1 MGVVMMQVLGL
12 ELKACVFSCFMVIHA
27 LAGFPTEEGTPG
39 LLFDENI
46 LISISPVADPPSD
59 GTDFQPPL
67 IIPPRSSGPAPQ
79 STKGLNF
86 SPRPSPLSTP
96 PPNILVP
103 PTASILHAVPAMPPV
118 PPPENPPHAVYL
130 PPPSVLDAPVPS
142 MPPSSSSPLEP
153 KFAPPTIAPENSAPH
168 SPMAPA
174 SNASAP
180 TSILG
185 GPPPSHSFLP
195 EEPPSLPPVPD
206 MSSSPP
212 STDPILPEEP
222 PSSPPEQ
229 STSPI
234 SSPPPSGTGAI
245 PVASPVNNPA
255 IHYAPISNAPSEA
268 PSASKL
274 PRHPISAPPHPYSEL
289 APWPYPSKKPN
300 PSRDYNTA
308 PAPLFHI
315 IPPTSHTQ
323 APSSGPMAH
332 FRQYAPPPTTAG
344 SSQSASP
351 ILAPIPSSRNHHP
364 PIFSSPPKSPPEPAK
379 GPKMPPP
386 SPLLELP
393 PPPPHK
399 ACAPL
404 SCTEPLTYGPPDS
417 PCICVLPIQ
426 VGLSLTVALYTFF
439 PLVSE
444 LSKEIASGVYMKQSQ
459 VRIMGAN
466 ANAVNPQK
474 TIVLIDLIPLGT
486 KFDDTT
492 AYLTFQRFWHKQVVI
507 SMSLFGDYD
516 VLYVRYPGLPP
527 SPPLPP
533 STIGIVGSNPYP
545 GRDNNARTVQPLGV
559 DVRRN
564 QHNEGPK
571 RGILASIIVSAFVI
585 FVLFCAIAWVFMFKH
600 GKRGYI
606 SNPTPPTTIRSL
618 AKSSGRAV
626 SMIGSGP
633 SSPSFSL
640 SSSIAAYTASAK
652 TFSVS
657 DIERATDHFNET
669 RILGEGGFGIVY
681 RGVLD
686 DGTKVAMK
694 ILKRYDQQGGREFL
708 AEVEMLSRLHHRN
721 LVKLIGICVE
731 DRTRCLVYEL
741 IPNGS
746 VESHLHGI
754 DKESAPLDWSAR
766 LKIALGAARALA
778 YLHEDSNPRVI
789 HRDFKASNILL
800 EDDYTPKVSDFGLAR
815 TALEEENRH
824 ISTRVMGTFGYV
836 APEYAMTGHLLV
848 KSDVYSY
855 GVVLLELLTG
865 KKPIDLSQ
873 PPGQENLVSWSRPL
887 LSSREGLESII
898 DPSLGPDFPFDSIAK
913 VAAIASM
920 CVQPEV
926 SHRPFMGEVVQAL
939 KLVYNECDETKEED
953 LSIDMEARKSSN
965 SDRLPGLL
973 LDQSPASDYD
983 YRLDADKDL
992 SMSELLSSSTKPGRD
1007 DSESFR
1013 WKSSSGPLRT
1023 SRASRLWRTMRRLS
1037 GGSVSEHRMFLRL
1050 WPGSH

>member
-1 MGVVMMQVLGL
+1 MGVMLLQVLGL
-12 ELKACVFSCFMVIHA
+12 LLKVCAFTCFMVIHA
-27 LAGFPTEEGTPG
+27 LAGFPNGEGMPG
-39 LLFDENI
+39 LLYDENV
-46 LISISPVADPPSD
+46 LISVAPVADPPSY
-59 GTDFQPPL
+59 GTGFQPPL
-67 IIPPRSSGPAPQ
+67 ITPPRSSGPVPQ
-79 STKGLNF
+79 STKGLIF

-96 PPNILVP
+96 PPNIVVP
-103 PTASILHAVPAMPPV
+103 PTTSIQHPVPVMPPV
-118 PPPENPPHAVYL
+118 PPPEQPSHTEHV

-142 MPPSSSSPLEP
+142 VPPSSSSSLEP
-153 KFAPPTIAPENSAPH
+153 RSAPPNSHPTTAPENNAPH
-168 SPMAPA
+168 SPIAPV

-180 TSILG
+180 MSNLG
-185 GPPPSHSFLP
+185 SPPPSRYFLP
-195 EEPPSLPPVPD
+195 EEPPSLPP
-206 MSSSPP
+206 
-212 STDPILPEEP
+212 
-222 PSSPPEQ
+222 EQ
-229 STSPI
+229 NTSPI
-234 SSPPPSGTGAI
+234 SARPPSVTGAI
-245 PVASPVNNPA
+245 PVPSPVNNTI
-255 IHYAPISNAPSEA
+255 IHYAPISHSPSEA
-268 PSASKL
+268 PSASNL
-274 PRHPISAPPHPYSEL
+274 PGHSNSAPPHPYSEL
-289 APWPYPSKKPN
+289 APGPYPLKKPRH
-300 PSRDYNTA
+300 SRDYKTS
-308 PAPLFHI
+308 PAPLFHL
-315 IPPTSHTQ
+315 IPPTSSTQ
-323 APSSGPMAH
+323 APSSGPMAD
-332 FRQYAPPPTTAG
+332 FRHYAPPPTTAG
-344 SSQSASP
+344 YSQSASP
-351 ILAPIPSSRNHHP
+351 MLAPIPSSGNHHP
-364 PIFSSPPKSPPEPAK
+364 SIFSSPPKSPPERAKVPFISPIMPPASVSTK
-379 GPKMPPP
+379 KSPKMPPP
-386 SPLLELP
+386 SPLQELP

-404 SCTEPLTYGPPDS
+404 TCTEPLTYGPPDS
-417 PCICVLPIQ
+417 PCVCVLPIQ

-444 LSKEIASGVYMKQSQ
+444 LAKEIAAGVHMKQSQ

-474 TIVLIDLIPLGT
+474 TIVLIDLIPPGA

-507 SMSLFGDYD
+507 STSLFGDYD
-516 VLYVRYPGLPP
+516 VIYVQYPGLPP

-533 STIGIVGSNPYP
+533 STIGIIGSNPYP

-564 QHNEGPK
+564 QHNDGPK
-571 RGILASIIVSAFVI
+571 RGILASVIVSVFI
-585 FVLFCAIAWVFMFKH
+585 ILVLFSAIAWVFLYKH
-600 GKRGYI
+600 RNRGYL

-618 AKSSGRAV
+618 AKSSGKAV
-626 SMIGSGP
+626 SMIGRSP

-640 SSSIAAYTASAK
+640 SSSFAAYTASAK
-652 TFSVS
+652 TFSLS

-669 RILGEGGFGIVY
+669 RILGKGGFGMVY
-681 RGVLD
+681 SGMLD

-778 YLHEDSNPRVI
+778 YLHEDSSPRVI

-873 PPGQENLVSWSRPL
+873 QPGQENLVSWSRPL
-887 LSSREGLESII
+887 LTSREGLGSII

-920 CVQPEV
+920 CVQPDV

-939 KLVYNECDETKEED
+939 KLVYN
-953 LSIDMEARKSSN
+953 
-965 SDRLPGLL
+965 
-973 LDQSPASDYD
+973 
-983 YRLDADKDL
+983 
-992 SMSELLSSSTKPGRD
+992 
-1007 DSESFR
+1007 
-1013 WKSSSGPLRT
+1013 
-1023 SRASRLWRTMRRLS
+1023 
-1037 GGSVSEHRMFLRL
+1037 
-1050 WPGSH
+1050 

>member
-1 MGVVMMQVLGL
+1 MILPLSLFCEGFPIGNVTLGL
-12 ELKACVFSCFMVIHA
+12 SY
-27 LAGFPTEEGTPG
+27 
-39 LLFDENI
+39 DENV

-59 GTDFQPPL
+59 GTGFQPPI
-67 IIPPRSSGPAPQ
+67 IIPPPSSVPVPQ
-79 STKGLNF
+79 SAKGLNF
-86 SPRPSPLSTP
+86 SQPPSPLSAP
-96 PPNILVP
+96 PPSILVP
-103 PTASILHAVPAMPPV
+103 PGASIEPVVPSMPPV
-118 PPPENPPHAVYL
+118 PPPEKPPPAEIL
-130 PPPSVLDAPVPS
+130 PPPPVLDAP
-142 MPPSSSSPLEP
+142 EQN
-153 KFAPPTIAPENSAPH
+153 T
-168 SPMAPA
+168 SPM
-174 SNASAP
+174 
-180 TSILG
+180 
-185 GPPPSHSFLP
+185 
-195 EEPPSLPPVPD
+195 
-206 MSSSPP
+206 
-212 STDPILPEEP
+212 
-222 PSSPPEQ
+222 
-229 STSPI
+229 
-234 SSPPPSGTGAI
+234 SSPPPSAAGAI
-245 PVASPVNNPA
+245 PVASPVDNTI
-255 IHYAPISNAPSEA
+255 IHHAPISHSPSSA
-268 PSASKL
+268 PSASRL
-274 PRHPISAPPHPYSEL
+274 PRYSNSAPPHPYSEL
-289 APWPYPSKKPN
+289 APGPYPLKKPRH
-300 PSRDYNTA
+300 SRDYKTG
-308 PAPLFHI
+308 PAPLFHL
-315 IPPTSHTQ
+315 IPPTSSFP
-323 APSSGPMAH
+323 APSSGPMPD
-332 FRQYAPPPTTAG
+332 FRHYAPPPTTAG
-344 SSQSASP
+344 SSQFASP
-351 ILAPIPSSRNHHP
+351 ILAPTPSSGNLHS

-379 GPKMPPP
+379 VPFISPIIPPSGSTTKSPNTPPP
-386 SPLLELP
+386 SSLQELP

-399 ACAPL
+399 ACTPL
-404 SCTEPLTYGPPDS
+404 TCTDPLTYGPPDA

-444 LSKEIASGVYMKQSQ
+444 LAKEIAAGVFMKPSQ

-474 TIVLIDLIPLGT
+474 TIVLIDLIPLGA

-492 AYLTFQRFWHKQVVI
+492 AYLTFQRFWHKQVAI

-533 STIGIVGSNPYP
+533 STIGIGGSNPYP

-559 DVRRN
+559 DVGGNQDRN
-564 QHNEGPK
+564 GPK
-571 RGILASIIVSAFVI
+571 RGILASIIISAFII
-585 FVLFCAIAWVFMFKH
+585 FVLFCAIAWVFFFKH
-600 GKRGYI
+600 RNRGYLL
-606 SNPTPPTTIRSL
+606 NPTPPTTIRSV
-618 AKSSGRAV
+618 AKSSGRALSIV
-626 SMIGSGP
+626 GSRP

-640 SSSIAAYTASAK
+640 NSSIAAYTASAK

-669 RILGEGGFGIVY
+669 RILGEGGFGMVY
-681 RGVLD
+681 SGILE

-694 ILKRYDQQGGREFL
+694 ILKRYDQHGGREFL

-754 DKESAPLDWSAR
+754 DKESAPLDWTAR

-778 YLHEDSNPRVI
+778 YLHEDSSPRVI

-815 TALEEENRH
+815 TAMEEENRH
-824 ISTRVMGTFGYV
+824 VSTRVMGTFGYV

-887 LSSREGLESII
+887 LTSREGLELII
-898 DPSLGPDFPFDSIAK
+898 DRSLGPDFPFDSIAK

-939 KLVYNECDETKEED
+939 KLVYNECDETKEDD
-953 LSIDMEARKSSN
+953 LSIDMEARKSAN
-965 SDRLPGLL
+965 SDRLPDLL
-973 LDQSPASDYD
+973 LDQSPISDYD
-983 YRLDADKDL
+983 YRLDGEKDL
-992 SMSELLSSSTKPGRD
+992 SRSELLSSSAKPSGRD
-1007 DSESFR
+1007 DPESFR
-1013 WKSSSGPLRT
+1013 WNSSSGPLRT
-1023 SRASRLWRTMRRLS
+1023 TQASRMWRTMRRLS